1 MQSVWTSPYHA
12 AQSIMLM
19 IALAILSAVL
29 YGSLRSLWAE
39 FRKVDKQM
47 EMEKPTAAGEHGQ
60 SAS

>member
-1 MQSVWTSPYHA
+1 MWTSQYHA
-12 AQSIMLM
+12 IQSIALT
-19 IALAILSAVL
+19 IALLTISVVL
-29 YGSLRSLWAE
+29 WGSLRSLWAE